1 MKGGF
6 GAHIR
11 DHLAHIVHLCQT
23 IVMNTN
29 KKFWLIALTCLL
41 IALIFITT
49 MGIVFW
55 GQLSPEEKNLII
67 NVIHPKHL
75 IALCAPLLIGLLL
88 ALHTIYKKYI
98 LPLGRLAEETTLIHT
113 ANPSHRIN
121 INGGGIVRNLAISIN
136 EGADRY
142 EELHSTVKQKI
153 LQAKAQVED
162 EKNTLAAFI
171 SELSEG
177 VVICNPDGRIL
188 LYNRQAKEFLSMDGT
203 QTSSSVPY
211 IGLGRS
217 IFGLVDKNIIVHA
230 LDEITAKL
238 KQKDDNAVS
247 YFVIVGNDKRQLK
260 TEAVPIIDAD
270 KKLSGFILIM
280 YDITRQL
287 ETDNK
292 VDILLKSLIKDLR
305 ASLGG
310 IRAAIETI
318 LGFPEMDQQELA
330 MFNDII
336 HKESMTLSELIE
348 KTESQY
354 SEHVH
359 TQWPLIQIPAADL
372 VESVKTKA
380 KEKLAIA
387 VDFDNETKEHW
398 VNVDQYSLVLAMLFM
413 LHRINADSAIRHF
426 SYSVN
431 RERKFVNIDLIWQG
445 EPIKIER
452 LREWDDMALV
462 VNDEDTSHRL
472 KEVIGHHE
480 AEIIPYAIP
489 DSAGL
494 SSLRLLLPAT
504 DIPAASDTITIK
516 TIRPHE
522 SLKLYDFD
530 LFNQPGQ
537 NPELDNTPLTELV
550 YTVFD
555 TETTGLD
562 PSGGDEIVSL
572 AAVRIV
578 NMRILHEEMID
589 QLVDPKRSI
598 PAVSI
603 EFHGIQPEMV
613 EGQPVIDTVLPQF
626 HKFAQETILVG
637 HNAAFD
643 MAMFKV
649 KERQTGIRFSN
660 PVLDT
665 LLLSAVV
672 HPEQDS
678 HALEAIADRL
688 GVNVLG
694 RHSAFGDVLT
704 TAEMFLKIVPL
715 LTEKGIHTLKEARE
729 ASQKTFYAK
738 LKY

>member
-1 MKGGF
+1 
-6 GAHIR
+6 
-11 DHLAHIVHLCQT
+11 
-23 IVMNTN
+23 MNTN
-29 KKFWLIALTCLL
+29 KKFWLIALTFLL
-41 IALIFITT
+41 MALVFVTT
-49 MGIVFW
+49 MGVVFW
-55 GQLSPEEKNLII
+55 YQLSPEERNLISSL
-67 NVIHPKHL
+67 VKPGYV
-75 IALCAPLLIGLLL
+75 IALCAPLLIALLL
-88 ALHTIYKKYI
+88 VLHTIYKRHI
-98 LPLGRLAEETTLIHT
+98 LPMGKLAEETTLIQT

-121 INGGGIVRNLAISIN
+121 ISGDRIVQNLAVLIN

-142 EELHSTVKQKI
+142 EELHSNVKQKI
-153 LQAKAQVED
+153 SQAKAQVED

-177 VVICNPDGRIL
+177 VVICNLDGRIL
-188 LYNRQAKEFLSMDGT
+188 LYNRQAKEFLSKNDT
-203 QTSSSVPY
+203 AISSSVPY

-217 IFGLVDKNIIVHA
+217 VFGLIDKNIIAHA
-230 LDEITAKL
+230 LNEIAAKL
-238 KQKDDNAVS
+238 KQKDDHVVS
-247 YFVIVGNDKRQLK
+247 YFVIVGNDNRQLK
-260 TEAVPIIDAD
+260 TEAVPIIGAD
-270 KKLSGFILIM
+270 KKSTGFILIM
-280 YDITRQL
+280 YDISSQL

-292 VDILLKSLIKDLR
+292 VNILLKSLIKDLR

-318 LGFPEMDQQELA
+318 IDFPDMDQEKLA
-330 MFNDII
+330 MFKDII
-336 HKESMTLSELIE
+336 HNESMTLSELIE

-354 SEHVH
+354 SEHIH
-359 TQWPLIQIPAADL
+359 SQWPLIQIPATDF
-372 VESVKTKA
+372 VKSVKKEA
-380 KEKLAIA
+380 KQKLAIN
-387 VDFDNETKEHW
+387 VDFDDDTKELW
-398 VNVDQYSLVLAMLFM
+398 INIDQYSLALAMLFM
-413 LHRINADSAIRHF
+413 LHRINVDSAIQQF

-431 RERKFVNIDLIWQG
+431 RERRFVNIDLIWQG
-445 EPIKIER
+445 EPVKIER

-462 VNDEDTSHRL
+462 VKDEYRSQLL
-472 KEVIGHHE
+472 KEVIRHNE
-480 AEIIPYAIP
+480 AEIIPHAIP
-489 DSAGL
+489 GSAGL

-504 DIPAASDTITIK
+504 EIPVAADAITKK

-522 SLKLYDFD
+522 RPVYYDFD
-530 LFNQPGQ
+530 LFNQSGQ
-537 NPELDNTPLTELV
+537 NSELDNTPLSELV

-578 NMRILHEEMID
+578 NMRILYEEMID
-589 QLVDPKRSI
+589 QLINPKRFI

-603 EFHGIQPEMV
+603 EIHGIRPEMI
-613 EGQPVIDTVLPQF
+613 EGQPVIDTILPQF
-626 HKFAQETILVG
+626 HKFAQETILIG

-649 KERQTGIRFSN
+649 KERKTGVRFTN

-688 GVNVLG
+688 GVSIIG

-704 TAEMFLKIVPL
+704 TAEIFLKIVPL
-715 LTEKGIHTLKEARE
+715 LVEKGIHTLKEARE